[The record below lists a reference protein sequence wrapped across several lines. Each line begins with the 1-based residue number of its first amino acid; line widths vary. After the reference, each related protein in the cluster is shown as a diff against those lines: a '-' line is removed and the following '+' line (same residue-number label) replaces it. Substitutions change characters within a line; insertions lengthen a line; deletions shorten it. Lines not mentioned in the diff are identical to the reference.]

1 MRWRSLT
8 LGLCAALPAC
18 GPQAGPGDP
27 AAVLAT
33 VSRRPVTALD
43 LEEYEQTL
51 PAYLRSKKEGTA
63 AHGEHLRSL
72 VDRELIL
79 GEAGRR
85 GLDRH
90 PDVESTLSAMVDERA
105 AGELA
110 RTLVE
115 ARLSVTEEELL
126 SFYEEESLGWQVWPA
141 HILSATEEEARE
153 VIRLLSEG
161 ADFGELARERSL
173 AGDADKGGDLQAF
186 FGASD
191 AVPTLRDGAFHLE
204 EGQVSEPIRTFEGYE
219 VVKVL
224 RKRRLPYEQLRQEIY
239 QRLMTRKGWERRS
252 AVLDSLKEARGL
264 SLHRHLLQAVFDG
277 LHGRT
282 VDPGQEQ
289 APLIEYEG
297 GAVTVLVAMEGL
309 RDLDEEALPPDT
321 AAVVRALEERLIPD
335 SLLVLEARAR
345 GLTEGPGMVEW
356 REKERL
362 GLMAARLRRDVVK
375 GRAEVTEEE
384 VRDHYD
390 RNLKSYTS
398 LPGFIRMT
406 EVLLDTRAQADS
418 ILARARAGEG
428 LEVLAARHSVRPGMK
443 PVGGHTFGDS
453 GKVTIRPLYKSP
465 YRTVLGDRNTEDVGV
480 LQGPLE
486 VQERYSVFRLDQ
498 PFEKEAV
505 PFWRMRRRIA
515 GQILRRREAVLFE
528 SFLDS
533 LRRVHA
539 AEVVINEEALSDYAA
554 RQSQSLDPP

>member
-8 LGLCAALPAC
+8 LALCAALPAC
-18 GPQAGPGDP
+18 GPQAGSGDP

-33 VSRRPVTALD
+33 VSGRPITALD
-43 LEEYEQTL
+43 LEEYERTL
-51 PAYLRSKKEGTA
+51 PAYLRSKKEGA
-63 AHGEHLRSL
+63 VAHGEHLRSL
-72 VDRELIL
+72 VDRELVL

-90 PDVESTLSAMVDERA
+90 PDVESALSAMVDERA
-105 AGELA
+105 AEELA
-110 RTLVE
+110 GRLVD
-115 ARLSVTEEELL
+115 ARLSVTEEELRT
-126 SFYEEESLGWQVWPA
+126 FYDEESLGWQVWPA

-161 ADFGELARERSL
+161 ADFGGLARERSL

-191 AVPTLRDGAFHLE
+191 AVPTLREGAFHLE

-224 RKRRLPYEQLRQEIY
+224 RKRRLPYGELRQEIY
-239 QRLMTRKGWERRS
+239 QRLMTRKGWERRT
-252 AVLDSLKEARGL
+252 AIIDSLKKARGL
-264 SLHRHLLQAVFDG
+264 RLHRQRVPAVFDG
-277 LHGRT
+277 LHGRE
-282 VDPGQEQ
+282 VDPDQER

-297 GAVTVLVAMEGL
+297 GVVTVLDAMEGL
-309 RDLDEEALPPDT
+309 RDLDKDALPPDT

-345 GLTEGPGMVEW
+345 GLTEGPGMGEW
-356 REKERL
+356 REMERL
-362 GLMAARLRRDVVK
+362 GLMAARLRSDVVK
-375 GRAEVTEEE
+375 GRAEVTKEE
-384 VRDHYD
+384 VRDHYE
-390 RNLKSYTS
+390 RNLESYTS

-453 GKVTIRPLYKSP
+453 GRVTIRPLYKSP
-465 YRTVLGDRNTEDVGV
+465 YRTVFGDRNTEDVGV

-486 VQERYSVFRLDQ
+486 VQGRYSVFRLDQ

-505 PFWRMRRRIA
+505 PFWRLRRRIA

-539 AEVVINEEALSDYAA
+539 AEVVIREEALSGYVAA
-554 RQSQSLDPP
+554 RQSLDPP

>member
-33 VSRRPVTALD
+33 VSGRPITALD
-43 LEEYEQTL
+43 LEEYERTL
-51 PAYLRSKKEGTA
+51 PSYLRSKEEGA
-63 AHGEHLRSL
+63 ASHGEHLRSL
-72 VDRELIL
+72 VDRELVL

-90 PDVESTLSAMVDERA
+90 PDVESALSAMVDERA
-105 AGELA
+105 AEELA
-110 RTLVE
+110 GRLVE
-115 ARLSVTEEELL
+115 ARLSVTEEELRT
-126 SFYEEESLGWQVWPA
+126 FYEEESLGWQVWPA

-161 ADFGELARERSL
+161 ADFGGLARERSL

-191 AVPTLRDGAFHLE
+191 AVPTLREGAFHLE

-224 RKRRLPYEQLRQEIY
+224 RKRRLPYGELRQEIY
-239 QRLMTRKGWERRS
+239 QRLMTRKGWERRT
-252 AVLDSLKEARGL
+252 AIIDSLKKARGL
-264 SLHRHLLQAVFDG
+264 RLHRQLVPAVFDG
-277 LHGRT
+277 LHGRE
-282 VDPGQEQ
+282 VDPSLEQ

-297 GAVTVLVAMEGL
+297 GVVTVLDAMEGL
-309 RDLDEEALPPDT
+309 RDLDKDALPPDT

-345 GLTEGPGMVEW
+345 GLTDGPGMVEW
-356 REKERL
+356 REMERR
-362 GLMAARLRRDVVK
+362 GLMAARLRSDVVK

-384 VRDHYD
+384 VRDHYE
-390 RNLKSYTS
+390 RNLESYTS

-453 GKVTIRPLYKSP
+453 GRVTILPLYKSP
-465 YRTVLGDRNTEDVGV
+465 YRTVFGDRNTEDVGV

-486 VQERYSVFRLDQ
+486 VQGRYSVFRLDQ

-505 PFWRMRRRIA
+505 PFWRLRRRIA

-533 LRRVHA
+533 LRRAHA
-539 AEVVINEEALSDYAA
+539 PEVVIREEALSRYVAA
-554 RQSQSLDPP
+554 RQSLDPP

>member
-1 MRWRSLT
+1 MRWRSLS

-27 AAVLAT
+27 SAVLAT
-33 VSRRPVTALD
+33 VSGRPITALD
-43 LEEYEQTL
+43 LEEYERTL
-51 PAYLRSKKEGTA
+51 PAYLRSKEEGAA

-72 VDRELIL
+72 VDRELVL
-79 GEAGRR
+79 GEAGLR

-90 PDVESTLSAMVDERA
+90 PEVESALSAMVDERA
-105 AGELA
+105 AEELA
-110 RTLVE
+110 RRLVD
-115 ARLSVTEEELL
+115 ARLSVTEEELRT
-126 SFYEEESLGWQVWPA
+126 FYEEESLGWQVWPA

-161 ADFGELARERSL
+161 ADFGGLARERSL

-191 AVPTLRDGAFHLE
+191 AVPTLREGAFHLD

-224 RKRRLPYEQLRQEIY
+224 RKRRLPYGQLRQEIH
-239 QRLMTRKGWERRS
+239 QRLMTRKGWERRT
-252 AVLDSLKEARGL
+252 AIIDSLKEARGL
-264 SLHRHLLQAVFDG
+264 RLHRQLVPAVFDG
-277 LHGRT
+277 LHGRE

-297 GAVTVLVAMEGL
+297 GAVTVLDATEGL

-356 REKERL
+356 REQERL

-384 VRDHYD
+384 VRDHYE
-390 RNLKSYTS
+390 RNLGSYTS

-418 ILARARAGEG
+418 ILERARAGEG

-453 GKVTIRPLYKSP
+453 GRVTIRPLYKSP
-465 YRTVLGDRNTEDVGV
+465 YRTAFGDRNTEDVGV
-480 LQGPLE
+480 LHGPLE
-486 VQERYSVFRLDQ
+486 VQGRYSVFRLDQ

-505 PFWRMRRRIA
+505 PFWRLRRRIA

-533 LRRVHA
+533 LRRVHD
-539 AEVVINEEALSDYAA
+539 AEVVINEEALSGYAA
-554 RQSQSLDPP
+554 ARQSLDPP

>member
-18 GPQAGPGDP
+18 APQAGPGDP

-33 VSRRPVTALD
+33 VSGRPITALD
-43 LEEYEQTL
+43 LEEYERTL
-51 PAYLRSKKEGTA
+51 PAYLRSKKEGAA

-72 VDRELIL
+72 VDRELVL

-90 PDVESTLSAMVDERA
+90 PDVESALSAMVDERA
-105 AGELA
+105 AEELA
-110 RTLVE
+110 GRLVD
-115 ARLSVTEEELL
+115 ARLSVTEEELRT
-126 SFYEEESLGWQVWPA
+126 FYDEESLGWQVWPA
-141 HILSATEEEARE
+141 HILSATEGEARE

-191 AVPTLRDGAFHLE
+191 AVPTLREGAFHLD

-224 RKRRLPYEQLRQEIY
+224 RKRRLPYEALRQEIY
-239 QRLMTRKGWERRS
+239 QRLMTRKGWERR
-252 AVLDSLKEARGL
+252 AAIIDSLKKARGL
-264 SLHRHLLQAVFDG
+264 RLHRQRVPAVFDG
-277 LHGRT
+277 LHGRE
-282 VDPGQEQ
+282 VDPGQER

-297 GAVTVLVAMEGL
+297 GVVTVLDAMDGL
-309 RDLDEEALPPDT
+309 RDLDKDALPPDT

-356 REKERL
+356 REMERL
-362 GLMAARLRRDVVK
+362 GLMAARLRSDVVK

-384 VRDHYD
+384 VRDHYE
-390 RNLKSYTS
+390 RNLESYTS

-428 LEVLAARHSVRPGMK
+428 LEALAARHSVRPGMK

-453 GKVTIRPLYKSP
+453 GRVTIRPLYNSP
-465 YRTVLGDRNTEDVGV
+465 YRTVFGDRNTEDVGV

-486 VQERYSVFRLDQ
+486 VQGRYSVFHLDQ

-505 PFWRMRRRIA
+505 PFWRLRRRIA

-539 AEVVINEEALSDYAA
+539 AEVVIREEALSGYVAT
-554 RQSQSLDPP
+554 RQSLDPP

>member
-8 LGLCAALPAC
+8 LGLCAVLPAC
-18 GPQAGPGDP
+18 GPQAGPGDA

-33 VSRRPVTALD
+33 VFGRPITALD
-43 LEEYEQTL
+43 LEEYERTL
-51 PAYLRSKKEGTA
+51 PAYLRSKEDGA
-63 AHGEHLRSL
+63 SAHRAHLQSL
-72 VDRELIL
+72 VERELVL

-90 PDVESTLSAMVDERA
+90 PEVESALSAMVDERA
-105 AGELA
+105 AEELA
-110 RTLVE
+110 RRLVD

-141 HILSATEEEARE
+141 HILSATEEDARE

-161 ADFGELARERSL
+161 ADFGGLARERSL

-191 AVPTLRDGAFHLE
+191 AVPTLREGAFHLE

-224 RKRRLPYEQLRQEIY
+224 RKRRLPYGQLRQEIH

-264 SLHRHLLQAVFDG
+264 RLHRHLLQAVFDG
-277 LHGRT
+277 LHGRA

-297 GAVTVLVAMEGL
+297 GAVTVLDAMEGL

-356 REKERL
+356 RERERL
-362 GLMAARLRRDVVK
+362 GLMAARLRRDVVR
-375 GRAEVTEEE
+375 GRAEVTEDE
-384 VRDHYD
+384 VRDHYE
-390 RNLKSYTS
+390 RNLESYTS

-406 EVLLDTRAQADS
+406 EVLVDTRAQADS

-428 LEVLAARHSVRPGMK
+428 LEVLALRHSVRPGMD
-443 PVGGHTFGDS
+443 PVGGHAFGDS
-453 GKVTIRPLYKSP
+453 GRVTIRPLYKSP
-465 YRTVLGDRNTEDVGV
+465 YRTAFGDRNTEDVGV

-486 VQERYSVFRLDQ
+486 VQGRYSVFRLDQ

-505 PFWRMRRRIA
+505 PFWRLRRRIG

-539 AEVVINEEALSDYAA
+539 AEVVVDEEALSGYAAA
-554 RQSQSLDPP
+554 RQSPDPP

>member
-8 LGLCAALPAC
+8 LGLCAAFPAC
-18 GPQAGPGDP
+18 APQAGPGDP

-33 VSRRPVTALD
+33 VSGRSITALD
-43 LEEYEQTL
+43 LEEYERTL
-51 PAYLRSKKEGTA
+51 PAYLRSKKDGAA
-63 AHGEHLRSL
+63 AHAEHLGSL
-72 VDRELIL
+72 VDRELVL
-79 GEAGRR
+79 DEASRR

-90 PDVESTLSAMVDERA
+90 PDLESTLSAMVDERA

-110 RTLVE
+110 RELVD
-115 ARLSVTEEELL
+115 ARLSITEEELR
-126 SFYEEESLGWQVWPA
+126 SFYEEESLGWQIWPA
-141 HILSATEEEARE
+141 HILSATEEDARK
-153 VIRLLSEG
+153 VIRQLSEG
-161 ADFGELARERSL
+161 ADFGGLARERSL

-191 AVPTLRDGAFHLE
+191 AVPSLREGAFHLE

-224 RKRRLPYEQLRQEIY
+224 RKRRRPYEELRQEIY
-239 QRLMTRKGWERRS
+239 QRLMTRKGWERR
-252 AVLDSLKEARGL
+252 AALIDSLRKARGL
-264 SLHRHLLQAVFDG
+264 RFHRHLVQAVFDG
-277 LHGRT
+277 LHGRG
-282 VDPGQEQ
+282 VDPVQEQ

-297 GAVTVLVAMEGL
+297 GAVTVLGAMEGL
-309 RDLDEEALPPDT
+309 RDLDENALPPDT
-321 AAVVRALEERLIPD
+321 AAVVRALEERMIPD

-345 GLTEGPGMVEW
+345 GLPEGPGLVEW

-375 GRAEVTEEE
+375 GRAEVSEEE
-384 VRDHYD
+384 VRDHYE
-390 RNLKSYTS
+390 RNLESYTS

-418 ILARARAGEG
+418 ILARARAGER
-428 LEVLAARHSVRPGMK
+428 LEALAARHSVRPGME

-453 GKVTIRPLYKSP
+453 GKVTITPLYKSP
-465 YRTVLGDRNTEDVGV
+465 YRTAFGDRNTEDVGV

-486 VQERYSVFRLDQ
+486 IQERYSVFRLDQ
-498 PFEKEAV
+498 PFEKEPV
-505 PFWRMRRRIA
+505 PFWRMRRRIR

-533 LRRVHA
+533 LHRVHA
-539 AEVVINEEALSDYAA
+539 AEVVIREEALSGYAA
-554 RQSQSLDPP
+554 ARQSLDPP